1 MEKQKTGLRQAS
13 QRQMNASF
21 RGAPA
26 RGESS
31 MHLSH
36 DSSKRRLVA
45 KSSAVSLTEEAAAVA
60 PVAASNASAA
70 STFDQLE
77 VLGPSLLEVLTLVN
91 PPQPRAQREQQ
102 QAGEDTHGD
111 SDVAQPETR
120 DENAKLPLSLSRS
133 VILGK
138 VADPSGDNA
147 RKTQDYF
154 AKMLDR
160 LQCEATGMLLL
171 QDSTIVI
178 FLETSADQFLEICR
192 QLLTQHVLE
201 ASSLKVLASCDAHAV
216 RLLQGLYVKKIA
228 LTVRSSSEDWSSDTM
243 RQSAVDTFLNLV
255 KFMKRIGPMQP
266 TELRKCLTNLSNTDQ
281 TFLPSNEL
289 VVWLLAQEE
298 LMTLEE
304 FLSVFDDPIF
314 IELESERVWP
324 VHPLLQY

>member
-13 QRQMNASF
+13 QWQMNASF

-36 DSSKRRLVA
+36 DNSKRRLVA
-45 KSSAVSLTEEAAAVA
+45 KSSAVSLTEEAATMV
-60 PVAASNASAA
+60 PVTASGAFQ
-70 STFDQLE
+70 STFDPLE
-77 VLGPSLLEVLTLVN
+77 LLGPSLLEVLTLVS
-91 PPQPRAQREQQ
+91 PPQPRAQREQT
-102 QAGEDTHGD
+102 GEDTHND
-111 SDVAQPETR
+111 SDGSPSETQ
-120 DENAKLPLSLSRS
+120 DNNIKLSLSLSRS

-138 VADPSGDNA
+138 VVDPSGDNA

-171 QDSTIVI
+171 QDTTIVI
-178 FLETSADQFLEICR
+178 FLETSADHFLEICR

-201 ASSLKVLASCDAHAV
+201 ASSLKVLASCDAHAM

-228 LTVRSSSEDWSSDTM
+228 LTARFSSEDWSPETV
-243 RQSAVDTFLNLV
+243 RQNAVNTFLNLV

-289 VVWLLAQEE
+289 VLWLLAQEE

-304 FLSVFDDPIF
+304 FLSTFDDPIF

>member
-1 MEKQKTGLRQAS
+1 
-13 QRQMNASF
+13 
-21 RGAPA
+21 
-26 RGESS
+26 

-45 KSSAVSLTEEAAAVA
+45 KSSALSLTEEAAAAAVA
-60 PVAASNASAA
+60 PVAAPNASST

-77 VLGPSLLEVLTLVN
+77 VLGPSLLEVLTLAN

-102 QAGEDTHGD
+102 QQAGEDTNGD
-111 SDVAQPETR
+111 NDVPQPETR

-160 LQCEATGMLLL
+160 LQYEATGMLLL
-171 QDSTIVI
+171 QDTTIVI

-201 ASSLKVLASCDAHAV
+201 VSSLKVLASCDAHAV

-228 LTVRSSSEDWSSDTM
+228 LAVRFSSEDWSADTM
-243 RQSAVDTFLNLV
+243 RQNAVDTFLNLI

-289 VVWLLAQEE
+289 VLWLLVQEE

-304 FLSVFDDPIF
+304 FLTVFDDPIF